1 MMNNLYRTGGQAL
14 LAMLLAFGLAACGD
28 KQEVQQSLDPVAFH
42 ESDECHVCGMI
53 IADFPGPK
61 GQAVDKAGVKK
72 FCSTAEM
79 LGWYLQPENKL
90 LDAKLYVHDMGKSE
104 WAHPSDEHLID
115 ARTAW
120 YVAGTPLKGAM
131 GVSLASFADEQQAQ
145 QLAAEHGGRVLRF
158 EEIDHAVLQQ
168 GADMRHHDMH
178 EHMSETE
185 HNDHAGH

>member
-1 MMNNLYRTGGQAL
+1 
-14 LAMLLAFGLAACGD
+14 
-28 KQEVQQSLDPVAFH
+28 
-42 ESDECHVCGMI
+42 DECHGCGMI
-53 IADFPGPK
+53 IADFPGPT
-61 GQAVDKAGVKK
+61 GQAVDTAGVKK

-90 LDAKLYVHDMGKSE
+90 LDDKLYVHDMGKSE

-120 YVAGTPLKGAM
+120 YVAGTPLKRAM
-131 GVSLASFADEQQAQ
+131 AVSLDSSADQQQAQ
-145 QLAAEHGGRVLRF
+145 QLAAEPGARELRF
-158 EEIDHAVLQQ
+158 EEIDRAVLQQ
-168 GADMRHHDMH
+168 CADMQHHDIH